1 MENQIEDLN
10 TIIYDLYGNICP
22 KDYKKIENIF
32 KKAESNKELY
42 NHLKCYTKCYC
53 NKIVRK
59 NHMKHH
65 LLSNQH
71 KRDAREILPNYLLFN
86 YNSMNPHYLNRRNN
100 KCTIDNCKT
109 ILSFD

>member
-1 MENQIEDLN
+1 MENTLEDLN
-10 TIIYDLYGNICP
+10 TIIYDLYGNISP
-22 KDYKKIENIF
+22 KDYKKIEKIF
-32 KKAESNKELY
+32 KEAESNKELY
-42 NHLKCYTKCYC
+42 NDLKCYTKCYC

-86 YNSMNPHYLNRRNN
+86 YNSMNPHYINRNN
-100 KCTIDNCKT
+100 NKYTIDNCKT